1 MDPQTDWR
9 RHDHLARLDGEL
21 DLIVIGGGIVGAG
34 IALDATHRGKR
45 VAIIDRG
52 DWAGGT
58 SSRST
63 KLLHGGVRYLPQLR
77 FGLIRRGLQEQR
89 ILGAIADYLVE
100 PIDFVI
106 PIYRNHG
113 FADAPKWVRH
123 PRVFPVAIRLGL
135 WWYDRLGVHAK
146 DIKRVLTREEL
157 LDRFPRLRMEG
168 LRHGV
173 VYRDAQTDDAR
184 LTLMV
189 IRTAVDLGAVALN
202 HADAVDI
209 ERSGSKWTVTIR
221 DRIGDAAHDL
231 RAPAVVAATGADRPP
246 GDHADQLPVMLS
258 KGVHITVDVN
268 DVGIRDMALV
278 LPETSDS
285 RVLFLVPWQNH
296 VVIGTTDTPYDGDP
310 AHPTADPADIRYL
323 CDELDTYL
331 DVGDVDPISAWAGL
345 RALIGKP
352 GGATAKAS
360 REHQVVEV
368 APGYVRVAG
377 GKLTGYRAIAQ
388 SVVDRFYGRRTRS
401 RRGTATVQIHGAG
414 ITKDLVERVSASLS
428 ALGAPEQLAA
438 DIVARYGTAA
448 DAMLDLAHHDVAL
461 ATIIAEHWL
470 AAEVVYGVRHESVA
484 TISDFVQRRTRIAWF
499 TQDHARG
506 ALPHVG
512 RVMATELGWS
522 DDRLHVELERAE
534 QDLIAEGL

>member
-1 MDPQTDWR
+1 M
-9 RHDHLARLDGEL
+9 
-21 DLIVIGGGIVGAG
+21 
-34 IALDATHRGKR
+34 
-45 VAIIDRG
+45 
-52 DWAGGT
+52 
-58 SSRST
+58 
-63 KLLHGGVRYLPQLR
+63 
-77 FGLIRRGLQEQR
+77 
-89 ILGAIADYLVE
+89 
-100 PIDFVI
+100 
-106 PIYRNHG
+106 
-113 FADAPKWVRH
+113 
-123 PRVFPVAIRLGL
+123 
-135 WWYDRLGVHAK
+135 
-146 DIKRVLTREEL
+146 
-157 LDRFPRLRMEG
+157 
-168 LRHGV
+168 

-221 DRIGDAAHDL
+221 DRICEAAHDL
-231 RAPAVVAATGADRPP
+231 RAPAVVAATGADHPP

-258 KGVHITVDVN
+258 KGVHITVDID

-310 AHPTADPADIRYL
+310 AHPTADPADIKYL

-331 DVGDVDPISAWAGL
+331 DIGGVDPISAWAGL

-360 REHQVVEV
+360 REHQIVGV

-388 SVVDRFYGRRTRS
+388 SVVDRLYGRRTRS

-414 ITKDLVERVSASLS
+414 VTKDLVERVSSSLA

-438 DIVARYGTAA
+438 DIVGRYGTSA

-461 ATIIAEHWL
+461 ATIIADHWL

-512 RVMATELGWS
+512 RVMATELGWT
-522 DDRLHVELERAE
+522 DDRLRIELERAE
-534 QDLIAEGL
+534 QDLMAEGL

>member
-1 MDPQTDWR
+1 MTPQTDWR
-9 RHDHLARLDGEL
+9 RQDHLARLDGEL

-146 DIKRVLTREEL
+146 DTKRVLTREEL

-231 RAPAVVAATGADRPP
+231 RAPAVVAATGADHPP

-285 RVLFLVPWQNH
+285 RVLFLVPWQHH

-368 APGYVRVAG
+368 APDYVRVAG

-461 ATIIAEHWL
+461 ATIIADHWL
-470 AAEVVYGVRHESVA
+470 AAEVVYGVRHESVV

-512 RVMATELGWS
+512 RVMATELGWT
-522 DDRLHVELERAE
+522 DDRLHIELERAE
-534 QDLIAEGL
+534 QDLMAEGL

>member
-1 MDPQTDWR
+1 MDPQAGWHR
-9 RHDHLARLDGEL
+9 NDHLGRAADDF

-34 IALDATHRGKR
+34 VALDATHRGKK
-45 VAIIDRG
+45 VAIVDRG

-63 KLLHGGVRYLPQLR
+63 KLLHGGVRYLPQMR
-77 FGLIRRGLQEQR
+77 FGLIRRGLKEQR
-89 ILGAIADYLVE
+89 ILGEIADYLVQ

-113 FADAPKWVRH
+113 FADAPKWARH

-135 WWYDRLGVHAK
+135 WWYDRMGVHAK
-146 DIKRVLTREEL
+146 DSKRVLTQEEL
-157 LDRFPRLRMEG
+157 LDRFPRLKMEG

-189 IRTAVDLGAVALN
+189 IRTAVDHGAVAIN
-202 HADAVDI
+202 HADAIDI
-209 ERSGSKWTVTIR
+209 ESSESAWTVTIR
-221 DRIGDAAHDL
+221 DRFDDVTHDL
-231 RAPAVVAATGADRPP
+231 RAPAVVAATGAEHPP
-246 GDHADQLPVMLS
+246 GDRADPLPMMLS
-258 KGVHITVDVN
+258 KGVHLTVDVD

-278 LPETSDS
+278 LPETSDG

-310 AHPTADPADIRYL
+310 TNPTADPADIEYL
-323 CDELDTYL
+323 CDEMSTYL
-331 DVGDVDPISAWAGL
+331 DVADVEPISAWAGL
-345 RALIGKP
+345 RALVGKA
-352 GGATAKAS
+352 GGSTAKAS
-360 REHQVVEV
+360 REHEVVDV

-388 SVVDRFYGRRTRS
+388 SVIDRLYGRRTRS
-401 RRGTATVQIHGAG
+401 RHGTATVQIHGAG
-414 ITKDLVERVSASLS
+414 ITEDLIKRVSASLNS
-428 ALGAPEQLAA
+428 LGAPEQLAA
-438 DIVARYGTAA
+438 DIVARYGTAV
-448 DAMLDLAHHDVAL
+448 DEMLDLAHHDLAL
-461 ATIIAEHWL
+461 AAVIADHWL

-499 TQDHARG
+499 TEDHARG

-512 RVMATELGWS
+512 RIMAAELGWNN
-522 DDRLHVELERAE
+522 DQLAIELERAE
-534 QDLIAEGL
+534 QDLLAEGL